1 LPINQFATIAEGTYG
16 NAVASFVK
24 NELKVV
30 PNPADTFIN
39 LGVNELADIQIYNL
53 NGQLVVQYIQY
64 ANEDLNITSIE
75 TGNYIVVINTISNFK
90 MAGRLVVAR

>member
-1 LPINQFATIAEGTYG
+1 M
-16 NAVASFVK
+16 
-24 NELKVV
+24 
-30 PNPADTFIN
+30 
-39 LGVNELADIQIYNL
+39 NELADIQIYNL